1 MMMKIGC
8 VLCCWGVDDVK
19 NLYLLLWWYVFVE
32 VVQVGYLGIEFGLY
46 GYILFEFDV
55 VSVEFE
61 CQCLSIMVG
70 MIFDDFVLL
79 ENLLNLLCQMCD
91 ICVLIM

>member
-8 VLCCWGVDDVK
+8 VFCCWGVDDVK

-46 GYILFEFDV
+46 GYILFDFDV

-61 CQCLSIMVG
+61 W
-70 MIFDDFVLL
+70 
-79 ENLLNLLCQMCD
+79 
-91 ICVLIM
+91 